1 MPEVA
6 FLALHFEADAEGA
19 QRWSDALLD
28 AGALA
33 VDIADASAGTSA
45 ESPLY
50 GEPGD
55 PSGAVPAWTRNRV
68 LALFSQDVPARAM
81 AETLAAELGLPK
93 VVGWAEQQ
101 VDDQDWVRLTQ
112 AQFGPQHVSP
122 RLWVIPSW
130 SEPVDETAI
139 NIMLDP
145 GLAFGTGSHPTT
157 RLCLRWLD
165 AHLSPGDAVLDYGC
179 GSGLLAIAG
188 ALLGAAPVHGVDID
202 PQAVHAA
209 TENALRNEVAAEFF
223 LPDVLPSRSYD
234 VVVANILTKPL
245 CALAPLLCEQTASG
259 RALLLSGILREQ
271 ADEVIAA
278 YAPWITLQTWRE
290 EDGWVALAGVKPLGA
305 AEKSQAGASQGPE
318 RMQSANRGHPLP
330 PKGGGGKVQP

>member
-19 QRWSDALLD
+19 ELWSDALLD

-33 VDIADASAGTSA
+33 VDIADAVAGTSA

-55 PSGAVPAWTRNRV
+55 PSGAVPAWNRNRV
-68 LALFSQDVPARAM
+68 LALFPQDVPARAL
-81 AETLAAELGLPK
+81 AEALAVERGLPAIE
-93 VVGWAEQQ
+93 GLAERQ

-112 AQFGPQHVSP
+112 AQFGPQHVSS

-130 SEPVDETAI
+130 SEPVERNAI
-139 NIMLDP
+139 NILLDP

-165 AHLSPGDAVLDYGC
+165 EHLAPGNALLDYGC

-209 TENALRNEVAAEFF
+209 TDNALRNAVAAEFF
-223 LPDVLPSRSYD
+223 LPGGLPSQNYD
-234 VVVANILTKPL
+234 VVLANILTKPL
-245 CALAPLLCEQTASG
+245 CALAPLLCQQTAANG
-259 RALLLSGILREQ
+259 ALLLSGILREQ
-271 ADEVIAA
+271 AGEVIDA
-278 YAPWITLQTWRE
+278 YAPWIALQTWCE
-290 EDGWVALAGVKPLGA
+290 EDGWVALAGVKNLG
-305 AEKSQAGASQGPE
+305 
-318 RMQSANRGHPLP
+318 SALP
-330 PKGGGGKVQP
+330 